1 MERKYPFKKYNMKM
15 IYDDASFEEDVD
27 GSIKFI
33 FEGYVYQIGSIDS
46 SPGWFSRQTID
57 DYENGRDNHEA
68 PTSWSPENIAAFKLL
83 RNIYE

>member
-1 MERKYPFKKYNMKM
+1 MKM
-15 IYDDASFEEDVD
+15 IYNNASFDEDVD

-46 SPGWFSRQTID
+46 SPGWFSRQTIY
-57 DYENGRDNHEA
+57 DYENNLDNHEA
-68 PTSWSPENIAAFKLL
+68 STGWSPEKIAKFKLL